1 MDIREIRSRDGE
13 FKCLRCGLPHPWRE
27 AHSADTVQRGQ
38 RRYICDRCYN
48 LSQNA
53 PVGVNG
59 ESKHSPKKHGVSFQL
74 VLNGTPKDTASR
86 AALDS
91 SLYGLEKAKG
101 AGKSIVWT
109 TPVYHSMNGI
119 KSMLR
124 SFESFVTFGERD
136 QKIRVFID
144 DPDLNAGRVDFLLQD
159 GVLEMDVHFKN
170 AKEFFWEVCLAG
182 ELARAAEVWLPKGK
196 PEIFH
201 GKANKIFI
209 KYELGKA
216 TCQRPERNSK

>member
-1 MDIREIRSRDGE
+1 MCDIKEIRNRNGE
-13 FKCLRCGLPHPWRE
+13 FKCLRCGLPHPWKE
-27 AHSADTVQRGQ
+27 AHPADTVQRGQ

-74 VLNGTPKDTASR
+74 VLNGTPKDPDSR

-101 AGKSIVWT
+101 TGKSIIWT
-109 TPVYHSMNGI
+109 TPIYQSMNGI

-124 SFESFVTFGERD
+124 SFESFSVFGERT
-136 QKIRVFID
+136 QTIRIGI
-144 DPDLNAGRVDFLLQD
+144 DPDLKFDGRQFSIEN
-159 GVLEMDVHFKN
+159 GVLEFSCRFQS
-170 AKEFFWEVCLAG
+170 AKEMFWSVCLAA
-182 ELARAAEVWLPKGK
+182 EIAKTAEVWLPKGK
-196 PEIFH
+196 PEIFA
-201 GKANKIFI
+201 GKVEKILA
-209 KYELGKA
+209 KYERGEAL
-216 TCQRPERNSK
+216 CQRPERNSK